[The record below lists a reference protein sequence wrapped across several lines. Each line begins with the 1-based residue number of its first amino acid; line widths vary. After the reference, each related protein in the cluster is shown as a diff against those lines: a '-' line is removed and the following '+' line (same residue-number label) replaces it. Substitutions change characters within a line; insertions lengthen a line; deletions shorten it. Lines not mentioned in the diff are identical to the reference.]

1 MQLRFADAM
10 ICGLQISLCLVT
22 LAVTKTA
29 AADGIGNGTD
39 TITGIGN
46 DTDTITNSS
55 SYTLPDVITR

>member
-22 LAVTKTA
+22 IIAVTKTA
-29 AADGIGNGTD
+29 AAN
-39 TITGIGN
+39 GIGN
-46 DTDTITNSS
+46 DTDTITNIT